1 MNIRNKLTLL
11 FIVIVAVIIT
21 LASISIYYSSADYR
35 QDDFYNR
42 LMNKAINT
50 AKLLIEVEEVN
61 ASLLRRIER
70 DNPLSLPRE
79 KIIIYNFKNEIL
91 FSTDEQFEIKI
102 TDQLLDNIR
111 LDDEVRFKQADY
123 EILGFL
129 FSGPYDRFVVITG
142 AVDIY
147 GLNKLQNLRLILII
161 VFCASIFVVSIAGYI
176 YAGRALKPI
185 SRVVSNVNDIS
196 ISSLNLRVDEGNGK
210 DEIAQ
215 LAHTFNEMLNR
226 LESAFKTQKNF
237 IANASHEL
245 RTPLT
250 AITGQLEVLLMKDRT
265 SNEYKSSVRSILEDI
280 KNLNGIANKLLLLAQ
295 TSNKDQDKA
304 FTKLR
309 VDELLWQ
316 VREELQKHHSDYKVE
331 IKLSEE
337 LDDRH
342 LSIDGDEHLI
352 KTAIANII
360 ENACKYSD
368 DQTVSI
374 SLLSQ
379 NNKLQISFRDHGIGI
394 SDSDLEVVTE
404 PFQRGK
410 NAIKTSG
417 HGIGLSLVDAIL
429 KIHNATFEIKST
441 LNKGTEVIV
450 NMPISSRIEGS
461 PSF

>member
-1 MNIRNKLTLL
+1 MNIRNKLTFL
-11 FIVIVAVIIT
+11 FIVIVAVIST

-42 LMNKAINT
+42 LMNKAIST

-70 DNPLSLPRE
+70 DNPLSLPKE

-91 FSTDEQFEIKI
+91 FSTDEQLEIKI
-102 TDQLLDNIR
+102 NNQLLDKIR
-111 LDDEVRFKQADY
+111 LEEEVRFKQGDY

-129 FSGPYDRFVVITG
+129 FSGVYDRFVVITG

-147 GLNKLQNLRLILII
+147 GLNKLHNLRLILII

-210 DEIAQ
+210 DEIAL
-215 LAHTFNEMLNR
+215 LAHTFNEMLDR

-265 SNEYKSSVRSILEDI
+265 SNEYKKSVKSILEDI
-280 KNLNGIANKLLLLAQ
+280 KNLNSIANKLLLLAQ
-295 TSNKDQDKA
+295 TSNQEQDKV

-316 VREELQKHHSDYKVE
+316 AREELLKHHSDYKIE
-331 IKLSEE
+331 ISLSED
-337 LDDRH
+337 LDDQH
-342 LSIDGDEHLI
+342 LTMDGDEQLI
-352 KTAIANII
+352 KTALTNLI
-360 ENACKYSD
+360 ENGCKYSND
-368 DQTVSI
+368 HTVYVTLSFQKDKLTL
-374 SLLSQ
+374 SL
-379 NNKLQISFRDHGIGI
+379 RDNGIGI
-394 SDSDLEVVTE
+394 SPGDLEIVTE

-410 NAIKTSG
+410 NAITTSG

-429 KIHNATFEIKST
+429 KMHKATFKIKSV

-450 NMPISSRIEGS
+450 IMPISA
-461 PSF
+461 

>member
-1 MNIRNKLTLL
+1 MNIRNQLTLL
-11 FIVIVAVIIT
+11 FIVIVAIIIIF
-21 LASISIYYSSADYR
+21 ASISIYFSSADYR

-42 LMNKAINT
+42 LMNKAIIT
-50 AKLLIEVEEVN
+50 AKLLIEVDEVD

-70 DNPLSLPRE
+70 DNPLSLPKE
-79 KIIIYNFKNEIL
+79 KIIIYNFKNDVL

-102 TDQLLDNIR
+102 DDQLLDRIR
-111 LDDEVRFKQADY
+111 LENQVRLVQGEY

-129 FSGPYDRFVVITG
+129 FSGPYDRFVVVTG

-147 GLNKLQNLRLILII
+147 GLKKLHNLRLILII
-161 VFCASIFVVSIAGYI
+161 VFCASIIVVSFAGYI

-185 SRVVSNVNDIS
+185 SRVVANVKDIS

-215 LAHTFNEMLNR
+215 LAHTFNEMLDR

-265 SNEYKSSVRSILEDI
+265 LDEYKKSVKSILEDI
-280 KNLNGIANKLLLLAQ
+280 KNLNSIANKLLLLAQ
-295 TSNKDQDKA
+295 TSNQEQDKV

-316 VREELQKHHSDYKVE
+316 AREELLKHHTDYKVE
-331 IKLSEE
+331 ISLNEG
-337 LDDRH
+337 LDDKH
-342 LSIDGDEHLI
+342 LTMDGDEQLI
-352 KTAIANII
+352 KTALTNLI
-360 ENACKYSD
+360 ENACKYSND
-368 DQTVSI
+368 HTVYVT
-374 SLLSQ
+374 LSFQ
-379 NNKLQISFRDHGIGI
+379 KDKLILSFLDNGIGI
-394 SDSDLEVVTE
+394 SPGDLEIVTE

-410 NAIKTSG
+410 NAITTSG

-429 KIHNATFEIKST
+429 KMHNVTFEIKST

-450 NMPISSRIEGS
+450 NIPISA
-461 PSF
+461 

>member
-1 MNIRNKLTLL
+1 MNIRNKLTFL
-11 FIVIVAVIIT
+11 FIVIVAVIST

-42 LMNKAINT
+42 LMNKAIST

-70 DNPLSLPRE
+70 DNPLSLPKE

-91 FSTDEQFEIKI
+91 FSTDEQLEIKI
-102 TDQLLDNIR
+102 NDQLLDKIR
-111 LDDEVRFKQADY
+111 LEEEVRFKQGDY

-129 FSGPYDRFVVITG
+129 FSGVYDRFVVITG

-147 GLNKLQNLRLILII
+147 GLNKLHNLRLILII

-215 LAHTFNEMLNR
+215 LASTFNEMLDR

-265 SNEYKSSVRSILEDI
+265 SDEYKKSINSILEDI
-280 KNLNGIANKLLLLAQ
+280 KNLNSIANKLLLLAQ
-295 TSNKDQDKA
+295 TSNQEQDKV

-316 VREELQKHHSDYKVE
+316 AREELLKHHSDYKIE
-331 IKLSEE
+331 ISLSED
-337 LDDRH
+337 LDDQH
-342 LSIDGDEHLI
+342 FTIEGDEQLM
-352 KTAIANII
+352 KTALTNLI
-360 ENACKYSD
+360 ENGCKYSND
-368 DQTVSI
+368 HTVYVTLSFQKDKLI
-374 SLLSQ
+374 LSLLD
-379 NNKLQISFRDHGIGI
+379 NGIGI
-394 SDSDLEVVTE
+394 SPSDLEIVTE
-404 PFQRGK
+404 PFQLGK
-410 NAIKTSG
+410 NAITTSG

-429 KIHNATFEIKST
+429 KMHKATFKIKSV

-450 NMPISSRIEGS
+450 NMPISAQN
-461 PSF
+461 

>member
-1 MNIRNKLTLL
+1 MNIRNKLTFL

-21 LASISIYYSSADYR
+21 LASFSIYFSSANYR

-42 LMNKAINT
+42 LMNKAIST
-50 AKLLIEVEEVN
+50 ARLLIEVDEVS
-61 ASLLRRIER
+61 ATLLRRIER

-79 KIIIYNFKNEIL
+79 KIIIYNYKNEVL
-91 FSTDEQFEIKI
+91 FSTDEQLEISVN
-102 TDQLLDNIR
+102 DNLLDQIR
-111 LDDEVRFKQADY
+111 LEDQVRFTQGDY

-129 FSGPYDRFVVITG
+129 FSGPYDRFVVVTG

-147 GLNKLQNLRLILII
+147 GLNKLSNLRLILVI
-161 VFCASIFVVSIAGYI
+161 VFCGSIIVVSIAGYI

-185 SRVVSNVNDIS
+185 SRVVANVNDIS

-215 LAHTFNEMLNR
+215 LAHTFNEMLGR

-250 AITGQLEVLLMKDRT
+250 AITGQMEVLLMKDRT
-265 SNEYKSSVRSILEDI
+265 SEEYKKSVKSILEDI
-280 KNLNGIANKLLLLAQ
+280 KNLNSIANKLLLLAQ
-295 TSNKDQDKA
+295 TNNQQQDKV

-316 VREELQKHHSDYKVE
+316 VREELLKHHPDYKVE
-331 IKLSEE
+331 ISLSED
-337 LDDRH
+337 LDDKY
-342 LSIDGDEHLI
+342 LTIDGDEQLI
-352 KTAIANII
+352 KTALTNLI
-360 ENACKYSD
+360 ENACKYSGD
-368 DQTVSI
+368 HTVYTNLTFQRDKLSI
-374 SLLSQ
+374 SF
-379 NNKLQISFRDHGIGI
+379 KDKGIGI
-394 SDSDLEVVTE
+394 SPSDLEIVTE

-410 NAIKTSG
+410 NAITTRG

-429 KIHNATFEIKST
+429 KMHNATFNIKSE
-441 LNKGTEVIV
+441 LNKGTEVTV
-450 NMPISSRIEGS
+450 NIPISG
-461 PSF
+461 

>member
-1 MNIRNKLTLL
+1 MNIRNKLTFL

-70 DNPLSLPRE
+70 DNPLSLPKE

-91 FSTDEQFEIKI
+91 FSTDEQLEIKV
-102 TDQLLDNIR
+102 TDQLLDKIR
-111 LDDEVRFKQADY
+111 LEEEVRFKQGEY

-176 YAGRALKPI
+176 YAGRALQPI

-215 LAHTFNEMLNR
+215 LAHTFNEMLDR

-265 SNEYKSSVRSILEDI
+265 SDEYKVSGKSILEDI
-280 KNLNGIANKLLLLAQ
+280 KNLNSIANKLLLLAQ
-295 TSNKDQDKA
+295 TSNQDQDKVLS
-304 FTKLR
+304 KLR

-316 VREELQKHHSDYKVE
+316 VREELQKHHIDYKIE
-331 IKLSEE
+331 ITLSEE

-342 LSIDGDEHLI
+342 LSINGDEQLI
-352 KTAIANII
+352 KTALTNII
-360 ENACKYSD
+360 ENACKYSED
-368 DQTVSI
+368 HTVYV
-374 SLLSQ
+374 SLSFQ
-379 NNKLQISFRDHGIGI
+379 KNKLQLSFIDHGIGI
-394 SDSDLEVVTE
+394 SDSDLKVVTE

-429 KIHNATFEIKST
+429 KMHHATFHIKSA
-441 LNKGTEVIV
+441 LNEGTEVVI
-450 NMPISSRIEGS
+450 NIPISA
-461 PSF
+461 

>member
-21 LASISIYYSSADYR
+21 LASFSIYYSSADYR

-42 LMNKAINT
+42 LMNKAIST
-50 AKLLIEVEEVN
+50 ARLLLEVEEVN

-70 DNPLSLPRE
+70 DNPLSLPNE
-79 KIIIYNFKNEIL
+79 KIIIYNFKNEVL
-91 FSTDEQFEIKI
+91 FSTDEQFEISI
-102 TDQLLDNIR
+102 DETLLDQIR
-111 LDDEVRFKQADY
+111 LEDQVRFKQGAY

-129 FSGPYDRFVVITG
+129 FSGPYDRFVVVTG

-147 GLNKLQNLRLILII
+147 GVKKLQNLRLILII
-161 VFCASIFVVSIAGYI
+161 VFCASIIVVSIAGYI

-185 SRVVSNVNDIS
+185 SRVVSKVNDIS

-210 DEIAQ
+210 DEIAR

-250 AITGQLEVLLMKDRT
+250 AITGQLEVLMMKERT
-265 SNEYKSSVRSILEDI
+265 REEYIKSVSSILDDI
-280 KNLNGIANKLLLLAQ
+280 RNLNSIANKLLLLAQ
-295 TSNKDQDKA
+295 TSNHEHDSV

-316 VREELQKHHSDYKVE
+316 VREELLKHHASYKVE
-331 IKLSEE
+331 ISLSED
-337 LDDRH
+337 LDDKQ
-342 LSIDGDEHLI
+342 LTIDGDEQLI
-352 KTAIANII
+352 KTALANII

-368 DQTVSI
+368 DHMVKCH
-374 SLLSQ
+374 LSKMGY
-379 NNKLQISFRDHGIGI
+379 KLQLSFADNGIGI
-394 SDSDLEVVTE
+394 SPEDLKIITE

-429 KIHNATFEIKST
+429 KMHNATFEIKSE
-441 LNKGTEVIV
+441 LNKGTEVILQIG
-450 NMPISSRIEGS
+450 ISI
-461 PSF
+461 